1 MFAGGEMLSA
11 HVDTEEFV
19 EGPSA
24 WLEKRKPDFR
34 RFRKNVRKV
43 NKIS

>member
-1 MFAGGEMLSA
+1 MFAAGEMLSQ

-34 RFRKNVRKV
+34 RFRKKAARKA
-43 NKIS
+43 